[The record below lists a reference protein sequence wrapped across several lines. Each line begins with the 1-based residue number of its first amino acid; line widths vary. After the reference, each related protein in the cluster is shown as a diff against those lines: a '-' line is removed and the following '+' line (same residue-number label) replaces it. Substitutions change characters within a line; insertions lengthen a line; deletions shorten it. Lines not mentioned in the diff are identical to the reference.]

1 MELLVNG
8 KRRTV
13 EDIRTVSDLL
23 EDMELD
29 PDQVAVE
36 VDESVVPGGD
46 YEEFTLNPG
55 AEVEI
60 VTFVGGG

>member
-1 MELLVNG
+1 MDLLVNG
-8 KRRTV
+8 ERRTLEEV
-13 EDIRTVSDLL
+13 QTVSDLL
-23 EDMELD
+23 ENMELD

-36 VDESVVPGGD
+36 VDESVVPGD
-46 YEEFTLNPG
+46 EYEEYPLKSG